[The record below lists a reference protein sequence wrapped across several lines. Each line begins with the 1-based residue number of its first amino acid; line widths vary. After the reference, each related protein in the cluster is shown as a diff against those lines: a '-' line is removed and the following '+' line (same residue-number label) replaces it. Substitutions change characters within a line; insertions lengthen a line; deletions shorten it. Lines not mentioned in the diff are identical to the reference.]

1 MNTKN
6 PYRGLLYFIICLA
19 AVNLCGVLYAANTT
33 FLYYWDNST
42 YWEIS
47 NLLASQK
54 WNADFFKDLY
64 QSIGTLDYNYLAG
77 LLSALAAKALGN
89 SRMVYILSI
98 LNFYTLPSYMILYS
112 LSKKIS
118 RRPVMAA
125 AAVSLMTPLILFAGL
140 AGFVDVGGML
150 LCLLCYRLYWIR
162 EPDEQRIYK
171 SVLLGILLTLTFLFR
186 RYFAFF
192 ALSF

>member
-112 LSKKIS
+112 LSKKY
-118 RRPVMAA
+118 P
-125 AAVSLMTPLILFAGL
+125 AV
-140 AGFVDVGGML
+140 
-150 LCLLCYRLYWIR
+150 R
-162 EPDEQRIYK
+162 
-171 SVLLGILLTLTFLFR
+171 
-186 RYFAFF
+186 
-192 ALSF
+192 